1 MTFECDQGFVLKGS
15 AVRRCMENGT
25 WNGTEAICIGKLY
38 GATCLIAFF
47 LNLNNSF
54 PNHSCLESP
63 DQFDYTRLGTL
74 NSNFCNDMFQAII
87 LSALKSVEWGLP
99 DL

>member
-15 AVRRCMENGT
+15 AVRRCMENGA

-47 LNLNNSF
+47 LNLK
-54 PNHSCLESP
+54 ES
-63 DQFDYTRLGTL
+63 
-74 NSNFCNDMFQAII
+74 
-87 LSALKSVEWGLP
+87 
-99 DL
+99 